1 MKEAQYHHVTLDD
14 RVVDHVGVTHERHAS
29 DAGPRVHLLCAAGKV
44 RYPPDY
50 TSYTLSQARG
60 RSRVVCSDIGKNGI

>member
-1 MKEAQYHHVTLDD
+1 MPG
-14 RVVDHVGVTHERHAS
+14 RVSTCCAPVGK
-29 DAGPRVHLLCAAGKV
+29 L

-50 TSYTLSQARG
+50 TSYTLFQARG